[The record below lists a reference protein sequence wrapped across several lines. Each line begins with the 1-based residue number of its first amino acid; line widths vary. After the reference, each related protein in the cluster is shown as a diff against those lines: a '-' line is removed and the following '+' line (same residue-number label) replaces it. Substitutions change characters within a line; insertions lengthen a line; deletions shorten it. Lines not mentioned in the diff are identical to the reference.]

1 MKPLAIM
8 IASHNK
14 FKISIIIDRKDNQKR
29 KPTWKNS
36 SKGIPQQAGV
46 SIVHLKHTWQEK
58 YNFLPFP
65 LKNQYIKTK
74 KRWLKN

>member
-29 KPTWKNS
+29 KPTWTNS
-36 SKGIPQQAGV
+36 SQGIPQSAGV

-58 YNFLPFP
+58 YNFSPISIEKSIH
-65 LKNQYIKTK
+65 KN
-74 KRWLKN
+74 